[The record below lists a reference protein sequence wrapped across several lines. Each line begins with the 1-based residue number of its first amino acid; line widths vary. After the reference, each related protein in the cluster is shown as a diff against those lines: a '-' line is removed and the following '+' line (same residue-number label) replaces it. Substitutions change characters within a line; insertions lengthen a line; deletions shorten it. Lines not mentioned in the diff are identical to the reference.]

1 MNMRRPA
8 LLLLC
13 SLLPLLSACQQPGLQ
28 IDDSLH
34 AADQNSRVDYIIL
47 HYTSTDLARSQQLL
61 TSGGVSAHYLLP
73 ADGRPVYRLVDE
85 NRRAWHAGDSSWQ
98 GRSWLNASSI
108 GIEMVNDGYRDL
120 NGVRQW
126 QPYPD
131 AQIDA
136 LILLLRDIQ
145 QRHGI
150 AGRNILGHS
159 DVAPQRKVDP
169 GPLFPWKR
177 LADAGLIPWP
187 DASQVARQQALFSQ
201 QLPQVLWFQQQLA
214 RIGYSVTQNGEL
226 DQATRNVIAAFQMKY
241 RPARC
246 DGQPDAQTAALLA
259 ALP

>member
-98 GRSWLNASSI
+98 GRSWLNAGSI
-108 GIEMVNDGYRDL
+108 GIELVNPGYREED
-120 NGVRQW
+120 GIRHW
-126 QPYPD
+126 QPYPQ
-131 AQIDA
+131 AQIDT

-145 QRHGI
+145 RRHGI
-150 AGRNILGHS
+150 EGRNILGHS

-169 GPLFPWKR
+169 GPLFPWKQ

-187 DASQVARQQALFSQ
+187 DASTVRRQTELFSRQ
-201 QLPQVLWFQQQLA
+201 PPTVLWFQQQLA
-214 RIGYSVTQNGEL
+214 RIGYSLVPSGRL
-226 DQATRNVIAAFQMKY
+226 DQPTRNLIAAFQMKY

-246 DGQPDAQTAALLA
+246 DGQPDAETAALLA